1 MIQRYFSSFP
11 KSKYPTSTI
20 LRCFSAAPALEPIT
34 VLKLNNLQDIPGA
47 VRKKKRIGRGPGSG
61 RGKTSGRGHK
71 GQKSRAGGSIHPRFE
86 GGQTP
91 LWKLLPKRG
100 FRNTRHGTPMNG
112 INLETIQN
120 YITMGRINPNEPIT
134 LSAMHQ
140 AGIFKANAVKHGVKL
155 LATGTLTQPN
165 LHIVVNRAS
174 QAAISAV
181 EDKGGRVTTVHLNRL
196 ALRVALRPH
205 KYPDPAHRPR
215 QARPPPKL
223 QPYYTNWNKRG
234 YLHPAMQLREWLD
247 SREDGE
253 ELNGAFDDLLEKSK
267 KAFVKEE

>member
-20 LRCFSAAPALEPIT
+20 IRCFSAAPALEPIT
-34 VLKLNNLQDIPGA
+34 ALKLNNLQDIPGA

-196 ALRVALRPH
+196 ALRSPFVHTSIRIPLT
-205 KYPDPAHRPR
+205 DPAKLGRHQNYNHIIRIGISVDTCTRPCNCESGWIVGR
-215 QARPPPKL
+215 MGR
-223 QPYYTNWNKRG
+223 N
-234 YLHPAMQLREWLD
+234 
-247 SREDGE
+247 
-253 ELNGAFDDLLEKSK
+253 
-267 KAFVKEE
+267 